1 MTLSEGKK
9 VRLLDIFFRAMK
21 GEFISVKS
29 LAVQYGVSTKSI
41 SRDIN
46 EIKNFLSESRELV
59 GNTELIYSPSNR
71 AYYLEFDNFLLN
83 KELIAIIEIMI
94 GCRAFNKEDTL
105 KLVDKLKNFTTSN
118 DKALLEECIIKELYH
133 YKEVNHDCKSVI
145 DNIWQL
151 TKCINKHIE
160 ISVDYYKS
168 DRTLVKR
175 KIKPIAITFS
185 DYYFYLIAYI
195 SDKDDW
201 KPIYYRIDRIINITE
216 HRSRFKLK
224 KEHSFDEGELRN
236 KIQYM
241 FPGIERKIK
250 FSYEGPSVQ
259 AILDK
264 LPTAKIVGVEENKK
278 IIEAE
283 IYGTGINM
291 FLLSQGSKVKVLE
304 PKDFVEEFY
313 SELENMLNLYK

>member
-1 MTLSEGKK
+1 MTLSESKK
-9 VRLLDIFFRAMK
+9 TRLLDIFFRAMK
-21 GEFISVKS
+21 GEFISIKS
-29 LAVQYGVSTKSI
+29 LAIQYGVSTKSI

-133 YKEVNHDCKSVI
+133 YKEVSHDCKSVI

-195 SDKDDW
+195 SGKDDW

-216 HRSRFKLK
+216 HRSHFKLK
-224 KEHSFDEGELRN
+224 KEHNFDEGELRN

-259 AILDK
+259 AVLDK
-264 LPTAKIVGVEENKK
+264 LPTAKIVDVEGNKK

-304 PKDFVEEFY
+304 PKDFVDEFY
-313 SELENMLNLYK
+313 NEVEKMLNLYK